1 MKGSLRQRS
10 KGSWEICVDIGRNPA
25 TGKRLRQF
33 ETLRGTKKDA
43 QKRLHE
49 LLHTLE
55 RGSYVKPTRLT
66 VAQFLE
72 EWLRDYVE
80 LNCSQRT
87 EASYEMIIRRHLIP
101 ELGSIPLSQLEPR
114 HLQAFYSRQ
123 REKGRV
129 DGKGQ
134 LSPQTVRYCHSLL
147 AEALG
152 YAVKMGLLNR
162 NVAQATEAPRADHK
176 VMSTLAAED
185 VPRFLE
191 TAQETPYYTL
201 FYLLLHT
208 GLRRGEALALRWKN
222 VDLGLASLGISAYL
236 SVTETAY
243 KLNGTCIIKEP
254 KTSKSRRR
262 IALSPSLA
270 LVLRQYRV
278 EQEAQRALL
287 GKPLTNEDF
296 VFAHLDGTPLDP
308 STVSHTFNKVIRRA
322 GLPHIRLHDLRHTHA
337 SLLLQVGTHPKIV
350 QERLGHSSI
359 RVTLDTYSHVMGGLQ
374 EATAQRFDDFL
385 AGKGIE
391 NVGKHPQRCRKY
403 PKIASGWPDSNRR
416 PPEPHSGALPGCAT
430 PRLSFKYISIIRL

>member
-1 MKGSLRQRS
+1 MKGSIRQRS
-10 KGSWEICVDIGRNPA
+10 KGSWEICIDTGTDPA
-25 TGKRLRQF
+25 TGKRMRHF
-33 ETLRGTKKDA
+33 ESIQGPKKDA
-43 QKRLHE
+43 QRRLHE

-55 RGSYVKPTRLT
+55 QGAYVRPSRLT
-66 VAQFLE
+66 VAQFLG

-80 LNCSQRT
+80 LNCSPRT
-87 EASYEMIIRRHLIP
+87 KASYEMIVRRHLIP

-123 REKGRV
+123 RERGRV

-152 YAVKMGLLNR
+152 YAVKMGLLSR
-162 NVAQATEAPRADHK
+162 NVAQATEAPRADNK
-176 VMSTLAAED
+176 VMPTLAPEA

-191 TAQETPYYTL
+191 AAQESPYYTL

-222 VDLGLASLGISAYL
+222 VDLGLASLGVSAYL

-243 KLNGTCIIKEP
+243 KLGGTCIIKEP

-262 IALSPSLA
+262 IALSPSLG
-270 LVLRQYRV
+270 LVLRQHRSA
-278 EQEAQRALL
+278 QEVQRALL
-287 GKPLTNEDF
+287 GKPLTDEDF
-296 VFAHLDGTPLDP
+296 VFAHPDGTLLDP
-308 STVSHTFNKVIRRA
+308 STVSHTFNKIIRKA

-337 SLLLQVGTHPKIV
+337 SLLLQAGVHIKVV

-359 RVTLDTYSHVMGGLQ
+359 RVTLDTYSHVLGGLQ
-374 EATAQRFDDFL
+374 EAAAQRFDDL
-385 AGKGIE
+385 LVAKRIE
-391 NVGKHPQRCRKY
+391 NVGKMSANT
-403 PKIASGWPDSNRR
+403 PKDAG
-416 PPEPHSGALPGCAT
+416 
-430 PRLSFKYISIIRL
+430 K